1 MLVFRFNKTIT
12 DLDNKRFIDLKD
24 QDCIIYCMRIYKNR
38 LLVKNNLHINRSK
51 SLLLNK
57 NLILGIFNFYYLRDS
72 KEELFDTELI
82 GTNSLGNTDNIVTFA
97 YLVSE

>member
-1 MLVFRFNKTIT
+1 
-12 DLDNKRFIDLKD
+12 
-24 QDCIIYCMRIYKNR
+24 MRIYKNR